1 MREVRVAPKWK
12 MATDWEGLTGGDGDG
27 DGQKCVVGR
36 DDTGVRGRRTE
47 SRVDEG
53 GGDVLRRG

>member
-1 MREVRVAPKWK
+1 VRAAPKWK

-27 DGQKCVVGR
+27 QKCVVGR
-36 DDTGVRGRRTE
+36 GDPGVRGRRTE
-47 SRVDEG
+47 PRVDKG